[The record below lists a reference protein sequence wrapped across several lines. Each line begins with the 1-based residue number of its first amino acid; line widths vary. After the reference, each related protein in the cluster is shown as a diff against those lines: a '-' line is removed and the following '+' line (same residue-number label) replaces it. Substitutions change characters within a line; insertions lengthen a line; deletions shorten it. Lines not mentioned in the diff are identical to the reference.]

1 MDSIA
6 LEIKI
11 ECKNC
16 GNSIAMNALNTE
28 FECKACF
35 QYIKLSHG
43 ALVGYFKEIIKRVVE
58 EKDDRLNVTGNI
70 IPYYLEGMQCTRL
83 YGRKFP
89 FFDGV
94 QLDMETIEKNAE
106 SGFVLVGEKKVSVR
120 KVPKGFA
127 DQLTQVRYIV
137 GEDMEQAAHLPG
149 DTRKKTADSVSPVLF
164 SCLSCGGSLSVDGSS
179 RILECTYCKSSSYIP
194 DGLWLKFHPVSMV
207 KRWYMV
213 W

>member
-11 ECKNC
+11 ECKSC
-16 GNSIAMNALNTE
+16 GNSIAINALTTE

-35 QYIKLSHG
+35 EYIKISHG
-43 ALVGYFKEIIKRVVE
+43 AIAAYFKETIKRVVDE
-58 EKDDRLNVTGNI
+58 NQNRLKVTGNI

-94 QLDMETIEKNAE
+94 QLDLETIEKNAE
-106 SGFVLVGEKKVSVR
+106 AGFVLVGEKKVSVR
-120 KVPKGFA
+120 KIPQSFA
-127 DQLTQVRYIV
+127 SQLGQVKYLV
-137 GEDMEQAAHLPG
+137 GEDMEQVAHLPG
-149 DTRKKTADSVSPVLF
+149 DTRKQTAGHVAPVLF
-164 SCLSCGGSLSVDGSS
+164 SCLSCGGSLSVDGAT
-179 RILECTYCKSSSYIP
+179 RILECPYCKSSSYIP